1 MFHDLVNLLYP
12 TVCHICEAELLK
24 NEQILCTSCL
34 HDLPITR
41 YHLDNENPVKKV
53 FYGRVKIEK
62 ATALLHF
69 RKKAGV
75 QHLIHDLKY
84 RGHQEIGT
92 YLGKW
97 LGEELS
103 NIEAYRQIEVVIP
116 VPLHRT
122 KLKERGF
129 NQVDK
134 FGKEIANAIKADY
147 YDDVLLKINS
157 TQTQTLKDRLSRW
170 GKLEE
175 TLVVENIEKV
185 ANKHILIVDDL
196 VTTGATL
203 EACAHKLLEIPGVRL
218 SVATMAIT
226 D

>member
-1 MFHDLVNLLYP
+1 MFHDFVNLLYP
-12 TVCHICEAELLK
+12 TVCHICEAELLQ
-24 NEQILCTSCL
+24 NEKLICTSCL
-34 HDLPITR
+34 HDLPVTS

-84 RGHQEIGT
+84 RGHREIGN

-97 LGEELS
+97 LGSELS
-103 NIEAYRQIEVVIP
+103 TTDWKEMIDVVIP
-116 VPLHRT
+116 VPLHPSR
-122 KLKERGF
+122 LKQRGY
-129 NQVDK
+129 NQVED
-134 FGKEIANAIKADY
+134 FGREIASSLDAEY
-147 YDDVLLKINS
+147 LDDILLKISS

-175 TLVVENIEKV
+175 TLTVENSEKIRD
-185 ANKHILIVDDL
+185 KHILIVDDL

-203 EACAHKLLEIPGVRL
+203 EACAHKLFEVPGIKI
-218 SVATMAIT
+218 SIATMAIT

>member
-1 MFHDLVNLLYP
+1 MFHDFVNLLYP
-12 TVCHICEAELLK
+12 SVCHICEAELLK
-24 NEQILCTSCL
+24 NEELICTSCL
-34 HDLPITR
+34 HDLPVTS

-53 FYGRVKIEK
+53 FYGRIKIEK

-84 RGHQEIGT
+84 RGYREIGS

-97 LGEELS
+97 LGAELS
-103 NIEAYRQIEVVIP
+103 ETEWKNIIDVVIT
-116 VPLHRT
+116 VPLHPSR
-122 KLKERGF
+122 LKQRGY
-129 NQVDK
+129 NQVED
-134 FGKEIANAIKADY
+134 FGKEIARSLNAEY
-147 YDDVLLKINS
+147 LDDVLLKQSS

-175 TLVVENIEKV
+175 TLSVQNLDKISG
-185 ANKHILIVDDL
+185 KHILIVDDL
-196 VTTGATL
+196 VTTGSTL
-203 EACAHKLLEIPGVRL
+203 EACSHKLMEAADVKI
-218 SVATMAIT
+218 SIATMAIT

>member
-1 MFHDLVNLLYP
+1 MFHDFVNLLYP

-34 HDLPITR
+34 HDLPVTR

-62 ATALLHF
+62 ATSLLHF
-69 RKKAGV
+69 RKKSGV

-84 RGHQEIGT
+84 RGHREIGT

-103 NIEAYRQIEVVIP
+103 QIPEYLEIDLVIP
-116 VPLHRT
+116 VPLHKSR
-122 KLKERGF
+122 LKERGY
-129 NQVDK
+129 NQVEN
-134 FGKEIANAIKADY
+134 FGKEIARSIDAEY
-147 YDDVLLKINS
+147 RDDILLKISS
-157 TQTQTLKDRLSRW
+157 TQTQTFKDRLSRW

-175 TLVVENIEKV
+175 TLIIKNAEAV

-196 VTTGATL
+196 VTTGSTI
-203 EACAHKLLEIPGVRL
+203 EACAHKLFEVPDIKL

-226 D
+226 N

>member
-1 MFHDLVNLLYP
+1 MFHDFVNLLYP

-34 HDLPITR
+34 HDLPVTR

-62 ATALLHF
+62 ATSLLHF
-69 RKKAGV
+69 RKKSGV

-84 RGHQEIGT
+84 RGHREIGT

-97 LGEELS
+97 MGEELS
-103 NIEAYRQIEVVIP
+103 QISAYLDIDMVIP
-116 VPLHRT
+116 VPLHKSR
-122 KLKERGF
+122 LKERGY
-129 NQVDK
+129 NQVEN
-134 FGKEIANAIKADY
+134 FGKEIARSLQAEY
-147 YDDVLLKINS
+147 RDDILLKISS
-157 TQTQTLKDRLSRW
+157 TQTQTFKDRFSRW

-175 TLVVENIEKV
+175 TLVIQNTDG
-185 ANKHILIVDDL
+185 AAQKHILIVDDL
-196 VTTGATL
+196 VTTGSTL
-203 EACAHKLLEIPGVRL
+203 EACAHKLFEIPNIKL

-226 D
+226 N

>member
-1 MFHDLVNLLYP
+1 MFHDFVNLLYP
-12 TVCHICEAELLK
+12 TVCHICETELLK

-34 HDLPITR
+34 HDLPVTR

-62 ATALLHF
+62 ATSLLHF
-69 RKKAGV
+69 RKKSGV

-84 RGHQEIGT
+84 RGHREIGT

-103 NIEAYRQIEVVIP
+103 LIPEYLEIDAVIP
-116 VPLHRT
+116 VPLHKSR
-122 KLKERGF
+122 LKERGY
-129 NQVDK
+129 NQVED
-134 FGKEIANAIKADY
+134 FGKEIARSLQAEY
-147 YDDVLLKINS
+147 RDDILLKISS
-157 TQTQTLKDRLSRW
+157 TQTQTFKDRLSRW

-175 TLVVENIEKV
+175 TLIIKNAESVTNR
-185 ANKHILIVDDL
+185 HILIVDDL
-196 VTTGATL
+196 VTTGSTI
-203 EACAHKLLEIPGVRL
+203 EACAHKLFEIPNIKM

-226 D
+226 N

>member
-1 MFHDLVNLLYP
+1 MFHDFINLLYP

-24 NEQILCTSCL
+24 NEELICTSCL
-34 HDLPITR
+34 HDLPVTS

-53 FYGRVKIEK
+53 FYGRLKIVK

-84 RGHQEIGT
+84 RGHREIGT

-97 LGEELS
+97 LGTELS
-103 NIEAYRQIEVVIP
+103 NSDWKNTIEVVIP
-116 VPLHRT
+116 VPLHKSR
-122 KLKERGF
+122 LRERGY
-129 NQVDK
+129 NQVED
-134 FGKEIANAIKADY
+134 FGKEIAKALNAEYI
-147 YDDVLLKINS
+147 DDILLKISS
-157 TQTQTLKDRLSRW
+157 TQTQTFKDRLSRW

-175 TLVVENIEKV
+175 TLQIQHSEKIIG
-185 ANKHILIVDDL
+185 KHILLVDDL

-203 EACAHKLLEIPGVRL
+203 EACAHKLYEVPDIKI

>member
-1 MFHDLVNLLYP
+1 MFHDFVDLIYP
-12 TVCHICEAELLK
+12 PACHICEASLLK
-24 NEQILCTSCL
+24 NEHLICTSCL
-34 HDLPITR
+34 HDLPVTK

-53 FYGRVKIEK
+53 FYGRIKLK
-62 ATALLHF
+62 NATALMHF

-84 RGHQEIGT
+84 RGHREIGS

-103 NIEAYRQIEVVIP
+103 AVPEYQNIDIVIP

-122 KLKERGF
+122 KLKQRGY
-129 NQVDK
+129 NQVED
-134 FGKEIANAIKADY
+134 FGKEIAKAIDAEY
-147 YDDVLLKINS
+147 HDDILLKIS
-157 TQTQTLKDRLSRW
+157 KTQSQTLKGRLSRW
-170 GKLEE
+170 GRLEE
-175 TLVVENIEKV
+175 TLDIKNPEK
-185 ANKHILIVDDL
+185 AAHKHVLIVDDL

-203 EACAHKLLEIPGVRL
+203 EACAHKLLEIPGVEL

-226 D
+226 H

>member
-1 MFHDLVNLLYP
+1 MFHDFVNLLYP
-12 TVCHICEAELLK
+12 TVCHICETELLK

-34 HDLPITR
+34 HDLPVTR

-62 ATALLHF
+62 ATSLLHF
-69 RKKAGV
+69 RKKSGV

-84 RGHQEIGT
+84 RGHREIGT

-103 NIEAYRQIEVVIP
+103 LIPEYLEIDAVIP
-116 VPLHRT
+116 VPLHKGR
-122 KLKERGF
+122 LKERGY
-129 NQVDK
+129 NQVED
-134 FGKEIANAIKADY
+134 FGKEIARSLQAEY
-147 YDDVLLKINS
+147 RDDILLKISS
-157 TQTQTLKDRLSRW
+157 TQTQTFKDRLSRW

-175 TLVVENIEKV
+175 TLIIKNAESVTNR
-185 ANKHILIVDDL
+185 HILIVDDL
-196 VTTGATL
+196 VTTGSTI
-203 EACAHKLLEIPGVRL
+203 EACAHKLFEIPNIKM

-226 D
+226 N

>member
-1 MFHDLVNLLYP
+1 MFHDFVNLLYP
-12 TVCHICEAELLK
+12 AVCHICEAELLK
-24 NEQILCTSCL
+24 NEHLICTSCM
-34 HDLPITR
+34 HDLPVTS

-53 FYGRVKIEK
+53 FYGRVKIRK

-84 RGHQEIGT
+84 RGHREIGI

-103 NIEAYRQIEVVIP
+103 AIPEWQNIDVVIP
-116 VPLHRT
+116 VPLHKT
-122 KLKERGF
+122 KLKQRGF
-129 NQVDK
+129 NQVED
-134 FGKEIANAIKADY
+134 FGKEIAKAIHAEY
-147 YDDVLLKINS
+147 LDDILLKVSS
-157 TQTQTLKDRLSRW
+157 TQSQTLKGRLSRW

-175 TLVVENIEKV
+175 TLDIRNPDKV
-185 ANKHILIVDDL
+185 LNKHILIVDDL

-203 EACAHKLLEIPGVRL
+203 EACAHKLLEIPGVEL
-218 SVATMAIT
+218 NVATMAIT

>member
-1 MFHDLVNLLYP
+1 MFHDFINLLYP

-24 NEQILCTSCL
+24 NEELICTSCL
-34 HDLPITR
+34 HDLPVTS

-53 FYGRVKIEK
+53 FYGRLKIEK

-84 RGHQEIGT
+84 RGHREIGT

-97 LGEELS
+97 LGTELS
-103 NIEAYRQIEVVIP
+103 NSDWNTKIDVIIP
-116 VPLHRT
+116 VPLHKSR
-122 KLKERGF
+122 LKERGY
-129 NQVDK
+129 NQVED
-134 FGKEIANAIKADY
+134 FGKEIAASLNAEYI
-147 YDDVLLKINS
+147 DDILLKISS

-175 TLVVENIEKV
+175 TLQIQNSDKIVR
-185 ANKHILIVDDL
+185 KHILLVDDL

-203 EACAHKLLEIPGVRL
+203 EACAHKLYEVPDIKI
-218 SVATMAIT
+218 SIATMAIT